1 MKTLNLTLILLIPL
15 IFMGCNDTDRQQ
27 LSPTNE
33 EMTLE
38 VTLERNLTSEHPLD
52 IIVKLTNLGEHT
64 VYYSDYSLPYVNGG
78 ISGDF
83 FTVLEDGV
91 KVDYKGILFS
101 SSGTIFAS
109 IDAGKTKVRRISLDK
124 HYMVHQG
131 THNYYISRS
140 DSGIWAKTIDG
151 RAEAYTDED
160 VYDLPNALAP
170 DEHTSEYTPVVQN
183 TLEFEA
189 TLHTVRENTYKKY

>member
-1 MKTLNLTLILLIPL
+1 
-15 IFMGCNDTDRQQ
+15 
-27 LSPTNE
+27 
-33 EMTLE
+33 MTLE

-52 IIVKLTNLGEHT
+52 IIVKLTNLSEHT
-64 VYYSDYSLPYVNGG
+64 VYYPNYAIPYENGG

-101 SSGTIFAS
+101 IGGTFFTS

-140 DSGIWAKTIDG
+140 NSGILAKTIDG
-151 RAEAYTDED
+151 RVEAFSDEE
-160 VYDLPNALAP
+160 VYNLPNALAP
-170 DEHTSEYTPVVQN
+170 DEHTSEYIPVVQN

-189 TLHTVRENTYKKY
+189 TLHMVREDNFEKILKETRY